1 MKFNFLPIAMA
12 FCANFILGASSIYW
26 HLFQSISPVELVGY
40 RVVFSLILLS
50 LIVVLTTKIA
60 VFLSQLHLRIVAL
73 HIAAAVLVAVNWGT
87 FIWAS
92 KNGSVLESGLGYL
105 IAPIFTMLVGI
116 VFLAEP
122 VYREKV
128 AAIAMII
135 VILVVLILFSPK
147 IEHWVYWSI
156 GLTWGGYTVLKKATN
171 LNPVNGLFVETMVL
185 LLIFGSAYLLFV
197 DSRTADISGT
207 LTANPVLMLCGVVS
221 VTPLVMFSYAAR
233 KLDAYTMGSMQFVL
247 PSVQLLVSI
256 LYYQQAVSAL
266 TYLCFLAIWIILI
279 IATMVDIRMRS
290 KPVQTASALE

>member
-1 MKFNFLPIAMA
+1 MKLNFLPIAMA
-12 FCANFILGASSIYW
+12 FCANAILGASSIYW

-40 RVVFSLILLS
+40 RVVFSLILLAF
-50 LIVVLTTKIA
+50 IVVLTTRIS
-60 VFLSQLHLRIVAL
+60 VFLSQLPLQIVAL
-73 HIAAAVLVAVNWGT
+73 HIVAAILVAVNWGT

-92 KNGSVLESGLGYL
+92 INGSVLESGLGYL

-122 VYREKV
+122 AYREKV

-135 VILVVLILFSPK
+135 AMLVVLILFSPQ

-156 GLTWGGYTVLKKATN
+156 GLTWGGYTVLKKTTN
-171 LNPVNGLFVETMVL
+171 LNPVNGLFVETIVL
-185 LLIFGSAYLLFV
+185 LLIFGSAYILIL
-197 DSRTADISGT
+197 DPRTADISGT
-207 LTANPVLMLCGVVS
+207 LSANPLLMLCGVVS

-256 LYYQQAVSAL
+256 LYYQQTVSAL
-266 TYLCFLAIWIILI
+266 TYLCFSTIWIILI
-279 IATMVDIRMRS
+279 IATMIDIRMRS
-290 KPVQTASALE
+290 KLVQTTSALE